1 MLYKGRMVRRAGRS
15 LLLAPAFFALVLLAS
30 ASRDARAGFPPP
42 PGATQ
47 EQLKDPANWP
57 NDPSYGPT
65 DDKGKPSITGHGG
78 LWQYWSWIPP
88 HPTDRPYRA
97 GEVATGM
104 SVDVAWTYTI
114 GDPRVKIAVLDSG
127 IQWEDRDLVH
137 KAALNEK
144 ELANAKPLDLDG
156 KPCGGDGDLAGFD
169 CNKDGAFDLYDYEV
183 SKKTSA
189 GIDVHD
195 ANGNGVIDP
204 GDLIMLFSD
213 GKDDDG
219 NGYVD
224 DICGWDFFK
233 DDNDPYDDTRYG
245 HGTGEANDS
254 AAEGSN
260 GIGGLGV
267 CPKCRFVPLRVGD
280 SFITDVDD
288 FGQAAIYAVDNGAK
302 VIQEAL
308 GTVNQSRFSRT
319 AIDYAYGKGV
329 VVIASAADENS
340 RHHNM
345 PGTANHTVVVHAIEK
360 DRDEPSLSHTYLN
373 FHPCSNFGGQA
384 VLSASGSGCASEATG
399 RSAGIAGLLYSMA
412 VQRKLTPDLSAEEA
426 RQLMMMNADLINVP
440 ESYDPTNKDYDPTTY
455 YPSKPT
461 FSQRFGYGRQ
471 NVGKGVKAISE
482 GRIPPEVDL
491 TKPEW
496 FEVIYPAKNAGADV
510 PLKGQISAKRA
521 TTYDGVIEWAPGVE
535 PDEDQWKTVSTI
547 APQPGPTVLGADGAP
562 LGFLKVKDIGK
573 IDNPGEKENRYTI
586 TVRIKITAHYAGGIG
601 DVKGETRKTL
611 YIYDDPTLV
620 EGFPKYMGTSGE
632 GSPRLHDFDG
642 DGKREIL
649 YPTADGELHMM
660 KADGSEPKGWPF
672 KTRRIDGLQADAE
685 GSPYVAHYLGG
696 KNAYTDKSIDPDLAR
711 EGILTAPAI
720 GDIDGDKKEDIV
732 FGTYS
737 GTIYAVHADGTIV
750 SGYPIRLP
758 DVPSCPRGDLLAKSP
773 LPAGVECSDT
783 QHGLARGA
791 FPGMTLVDMN
801 KDGVLDVVCAAFDG
815 KVYVFDGKGKD
826 LPGFPV
832 RVHYDYKGGFDY
844 ASCTDGSKCSADGK
858 CADGHECGLF
868 GRILTTPAV
877 GDMNDDGIPEIA
889 VGSDQYLGKSGA
901 FGPFFVIDGRGNAA
915 PGGPYLPGW
924 PVVVSS
930 FKLFPLIG
938 EGVVS
943 AGMMADVDGDGKPEV
958 IFHGT
963 GSVPVV
969 LGPKPEVPPVAGGRF
984 PNAKMELDPQ
994 FGRLYESPAGLAG
1007 NNFIGVFS
1015 QPSVADMD
1023 QDGRP
1028 DIIALGASFS
1038 LALALSA
1045 NERREY
1051 EQQVAFWNTA
1061 DVRTCSDVRAGDPD
1075 RKCHFMFPGSPA
1087 ITEDYTFFHNG
1098 TVADVSGDGYP
1109 EVIVGTGGYYVR
1121 AFDAC
1126 GREAKGFPK
1135 FTGQWIIPS
1144 VAVGDMDG
1152 DGTLEAVTGTRDGW
1166 LYAWHTEGREDGVI
1180 EWPTHHHDE
1189 QNTGNYAT
1197 PLGFPKRAK
1206 PATPLDL
1213 SQCTKATAPPTEPNG
1228 AEASGGGACGCS
1240 MPGESSS
1247 TRGALAGLLVAG
1259 LLVRKRKTPPG

>member
-1 MLYKGRMVRRAGRS
+1 MQRRFGRS
-15 LLLAPAFFALVLLAS
+15 LLLAPTLFGLLLLATS
-30 ASRDARAGFPPP
+30 AQDARAGWPPP
-42 PGATQ
+42 PGATPD
-47 EQLKDPANWP
+47 QLKDPANWP
-57 NDPSYGPT
+57 NDPGYGPH
-65 DDKGKPSITGHGG
+65 DDKGQPSASGKGG
-78 LWQYWSWIPP
+78 TWQYWSWIPT
-88 HPTDRPYRA
+88 HDAAHPYRQA
-97 GEVATGM
+97 ETATGM

-127 IQWEDRDLVH
+127 IEWEDLDLVH

-144 ELANAKPLDLDG
+144 ELVNAKPLDIDG
-156 KPCGGDGDLAGFD
+156 KACGGTGDLAGFD
-169 CNKDGAFDLYDYEV
+169 CNGDGVFDLYDYEV

-189 GIDVHD
+189 GIDIKD
-195 ANGNGVIDP
+195 ANANGVIDP

-245 HGTGEANDS
+245 HGTGEAGDS
-254 AAEGSN
+254 TAEGHN
-260 GIGGLGV
+260 GIGDLGV

-288 FGQAAIYAVDNGAK
+288 FGQAAIYAVDNGVK

-308 GTVNQSRFSRT
+308 GTVNQSTFSRA
-319 AIDYAYGKGV
+319 AIDYAYAKGV

-345 PGTANHTVVVHAIEK
+345 PATANHTVVVHAIEK
-360 DRDEPSLSHTYLN
+360 DRDEPSQAHTYLM

-399 RSAGIAGLLYSMA
+399 RSAGIAGLLYSMGL
-412 VQRKLTPDLSAEEA
+412 QRKLSPDLTAEEA
-426 RQLMMMNADLINVP
+426 RQLMMMNADLIDVP
-440 ESYDPTNKDYDPTTY
+440 ESYDPKNKDYDPTTY

-471 NVGKGVKAISE
+471 NVGKAVKAISQ
-482 GRIPPEVDL
+482 GKIPPEVDL
-491 TKPEW
+491 EKPQW
-496 FEVIYPAKNAGADV
+496 FEVIYPAQTGGADV
-510 PLKGQISAKRA
+510 PLKGTISAKRA

-547 APQPGPTVLGADGAP
+547 APQPSTLTLGADGVP
-562 LGFLKVKDIGK
+562 LGFLKIKDIGK

-586 TVRIKITAHYAGGIG
+586 TVRIRVTAHYPGEIG
-601 DVKGETRKTL
+601 DVKGESRKTL
-611 YIYDDPTLV
+611 YIHDDPTLV
-620 EGFPKYMGTSGE
+620 AGYPKYLGTSGE

-649 YPTADGELHMM
+649 YPTADGHLHMI
-660 KADGSEPKGWPF
+660 KADGSEPTGWPF
-672 KTRRIDGLQADAE
+672 KTRRIDGLQPASEA
-685 GSPYVAHYLGG
+685 SPYVAHYLGG
-696 KNAYTDKSIDPDLAR
+696 KNAYTDKSIDPELAR

-720 GDIDGDKKEDIV
+720 GDIDGDKKDDIV

-737 GTIYAVHADGTIV
+737 GTIYAIHSDGTAV
-750 SGYPIRLP
+750 AGYPIRLP
-758 DVPSCPRGDLLAKSP
+758 DVPSCPRGDMKTKSP

-832 RVHYDYKGGFDY
+832 RVHYTGTFDY
-844 ASCTDGSKCSADGK
+844 AKCTDGSTCSAENK

-868 GRILTTPAV
+868 ARILTTPAV

-924 PVVVSS
+924 PVIVSS
-930 FKLFPLIG
+930 FKLFPLVG

-943 AGMMADVDGDGKPEV
+943 AGMMADMDGDGKPEV
-958 IFHGT
+958 MFHGT
-963 GSVPVV
+963 GGSPVV
-969 LGPKPEVPPVAGGRF
+969 LGPKPEPPPVAGGRF
-984 PNAKMELDPQ
+984 PNAKMNLDPQ
-994 FGRLYESPAGLAG
+994 FGRLYESPAGLTG

-1015 QPSVADMD
+1015 QPSIGDMD
-1023 QDGRP
+1023 QDGKP

-1038 LALALSA
+1038 LALALVGS
-1045 NERREY
+1045 ERKEY
-1051 EQQVAFWNTA
+1051 EQQVAFWNTN
-1061 DVRTCSDVRAGDPD
+1061 DVRECSDGSG
-1075 RKCHFMFPGSPA
+1075 RKCQYMFPGSPT

-1109 EVIVGTGGYYVR
+1109 EVILGTGGYYVR
-1121 AFDAC
+1121 AVDAC

-1144 VAVGDMDG
+1144 VAVGDIDG

-1166 LYAWHTEGREDGVI
+1166 LYAWHTEGREDGTI
-1180 EWPTHHHDE
+1180 EWPTHHHDN
-1189 QNTGNYAT
+1189 QNTGNFAT
-1197 PLGFPKRAK
+1197 PIGFPKRTKASK
-1206 PATPLDL
+1206 PLDL
-1213 SQCTKATAPPTEPNG
+1213 DAECKKIVPNGGEPNG

-1240 MPGESSS
+1240 VPGH
-1247 TRGALAGLLVAG
+1247 TKDAYAGIASLVALSLLG
-1259 LLVRKRKTPPG
+1259 LRIRRRSRNQS